1 MNPPHTKINENVT
14 QSGFSLYSVNEG
26 LKEQFSIISRVCTYV
41 GKKQHRSN
49 QPDIIGAIESYRKI
63 GKTKRDLYMCL
74 RPFFFFY
81 FCLKRGK
88 ARIKLEKGFSRST
101 SCHSWL
107 WRWNEKAEICRDDA
121 GSAMVLLHSSAS
133 FERFD
138 GRGLTYKGDKIKY
151 VSCFLSG
158 E

>member
-1 MNPPHTKINENVT
+1 MNPPHTEINENVT

-41 GKKQHRSN
+41 GKKATPLKPAGFNWSHKVIPEN
-49 QPDIIGAIESYRKI
+49 WKNKAGFVHVFKA
-63 GKTKRDLYMCL
+63 
-74 RPFFFFY
+74 FFFFY

-138 GRGLTYKGDKIKY
+138 GRGRTYKGDKIKY